1 MIVTFGNKE
10 TGLLWATGKNRRLP
24 PDVARRAL
32 AKLQSLHVAE
42 NVERMGLP
50 PSNRLKKLSGSLKDF
65 WSVRIND
72 QWRLIFKFN
81 DGDAFNVEIIDY
93 H

>member
-1 MIVTFGNKE
+1 M
-10 TGLLWATGKNRRLP
+10 AQ
-24 PDVARRAL
+24 DVARRAL
-32 AKLQSLHVAE
+32 IKLQTLHAAE

-50 PSNRLKKLSGSLKDF
+50 PANRLKKLSGSLKNF

-72 QWRLIFKFN
+72 QWRLIFRFE
-81 DGDAFNVEIIDY
+81 DGDAHDVQIIDY